1 MGRFVCPT
9 FMNSEGNNMKKKLHI
24 KDANKYI
31 RFNNRKVRTP
41 VILEVTDRDLRNLKP
56 VLKMYDIKDI
66 EIIDPNKENKKD
78 EAPDLIPETK
88 EVVIEELDEIIASDD
103 PKSILEKL
111 MDGEIE

>member
-1 MGRFVCPT
+1 
-9 FMNSEGNNMKKKLHI
+9 MNSEGNKMKKKLFI

-66 EIIDPNKENKKD
+66 EIITPDKEKNDK
-78 EAPDLIPETK
+78 EAIFIPETK
-88 EVVIEELDEIIASDD
+88 EVAIEELDEVVISDD
-103 PKSILEKL
+103 PKTILEKL